1 MVKEVRRD
9 KYLQHI
15 RNIGIIAHIDAGK
28 TTLTERILYYT
39 KKIHRMG
46 EVHDGTATMDFM
58 PEEQERGITIT
69 SATTSCVWKN
79 KQINIIDTPG
89 HVDFTIEVER
99 SLRVLDGAVG
109 VFCAVGGVEAQSENV
124 WRQSEHY
131 HVPKLAFINKMDRLG
146 ADFQSVIQDMQD
158 KLNINSLVL
167 QIPWGQGMD
176 FSGIIDLLGM
186 KLLYFD
192 PQSKGLEMQSSDL
205 TQEQLD
211 YALPWREGL
220 VENLSEFDENLMEQ
234 YLNGEEIHL
243 ERLMAVIRQVTLDLN
258 AVPIFVGAALKNSGI
273 QPVLDGIC
281 HYLPSPLEVSQV
293 KGIDPETKQEIS
305 FPIDSSAPL
314 SALVF
319 KVTMESGRVLSLM
332 RIYSGT
338 IQAGESVY
346 NVTKGKMQRIARLF
360 TLHAGH
366 KERLETAK
374 TGQIVAAAGL
384 KEARTGDTLSGKEKP
399 ILLEKIGEY
408 KPVMSLALEPRNTAE
423 EEKLL
428 EALSKMLQED
438 PTLELKRDEDTE
450 QIILSGM
457 GELHLEIVLDRLQ
470 REYKVGMRAGNPQV
484 VYRETLAG
492 QAQANDEFSRE
503 LGDAL
508 HFGSVS
514 LAVEPLARDKENQ
527 IIFETDLTEFPSNWV
542 DAVYQGV
549 EDGLQSGVLKG
560 YPVQGVM
567 VKIVALG
574 KDPNSSSQVGYH
586 LAANGAL
593 KKAMSQAQPRLMEPI
608 MNVEVCVPED
618 FVGDVVSLLGGKG
631 SKIDNMFDRGG
642 GKVVQALTPL
652 KQMFGFSTELRS
664 ATQGRGTFMMKFERF
679 DVLE

>member
-158 KLNINSLVL
+158 KLNINPLVL

-220 VENLSEFDENLMEQ
+220 VENLSEFDEDLMEQ
-234 YLNGEEIHL
+234 YLNGEEIPL

>member
-1 MVKEVRRD
+1 
-9 KYLQHI
+9 
-15 RNIGIIAHIDAGK
+15 
-28 TTLTERILYYT
+28 
-39 KKIHRMG
+39 
-46 EVHDGTATMDFM
+46 
-58 PEEQERGITIT
+58 
-69 SATTSCVWKN
+69 
-79 KQINIIDTPG
+79 
-89 HVDFTIEVER
+89 
-99 SLRVLDGAVG
+99 
-109 VFCAVGGVEAQSENV
+109 
-124 WRQSEHY
+124 
-131 HVPKLAFINKMDRLG
+131 
-146 ADFQSVIQDMQD
+146 
-158 KLNINSLVL
+158 
-167 QIPWGQGMD
+167 
-176 FSGIIDLLGM
+176 
-186 KLLYFD
+186 
-192 PQSKGLEMQSSDL
+192 
-205 TQEQLD
+205 
-211 YALPWREGL
+211 
-220 VENLSEFDENLMEQ
+220 
-234 YLNGEEIHL
+234 
-243 ERLMAVIRQVTLDLN
+243 
-258 AVPIFVGAALKNSGI
+258 
-273 QPVLDGIC
+273 
-281 HYLPSPLEVSQV
+281 
-293 KGIDPETKQEIS
+293 
-305 FPIDSSAPL
+305 
-314 SALVF
+314 
-319 KVTMESGRVLSLM
+319 
-332 RIYSGT
+332 
-338 IQAGESVY
+338 
-346 NVTKGKMQRIARLF
+346 
-360 TLHAGH
+360 
-366 KERLETAK
+366 
-374 TGQIVAAAGL
+374 
-384 KEARTGDTLSGKEKP
+384 LSGKEKP

-608 MNVEVCVPED
+608 MNVEVYVPED